1 MALADGH
8 ERRDGEAGKIDAADQ
23 TIDSFVDTIACGL
36 RLTLT
41 ITSIESA
48 NLTWRGSE
56 VYRQR
61 RNGLIPNLQIG
72 RSES

>member
-1 MALADGH
+1 MARA
-8 ERRDGEAGKIDAADQ
+8 RRDGEACKIDAADQ
-23 TIDSFVDTIACGL
+23 TIGSVVDTIACGL
-36 RLTLT
+36 RLTPT
-41 ITSIESA
+41 ITLIESA

-56 VYRQR
+56 VYRQP